1 MKDSI
6 IKIVKLIGLGF
17 LEPVIRLTTGEEPKK
32 NTKLV
37 FRKIIAPVG
46 SILIFLLIW
55 SMGANSL
62 FSSLS
67 ENKIEATRAASGDK
81 EAEKVASL
89 IESAKKKL
97 NGTYILSDDMAD
109 KELAKGEDINAVAI
123 QKEDGSYDITSGLT
137 PDEKKVIPVTLP
149 TPSQTKNAF
158 YSLWV
163 DFQTVSSD
171 KEAFKE
177 KTFEMNKKRVAAGK
191 KAITYTGRPSF
202 VDQIKTSLKTVF
214 AGFLLALFIAV
225 PIGIILGLS
234 ETLRASIT
242 WVIQIFKPVSPVVWL
257 LLVTMIVTTLLRN
270 SDGDSSFIISF
281 ISVGLCSMWATLVNT
296 AMGVSS
302 VNIDYINVAKVL
314 KLRPT
319 QKIFKVILP
328 ASLPLIFTG
337 LRITLSVAWMVLI
350 AIELLAQSPGLGSF
364 VWEEFQNGANDS
376 NSKIIVAMFVIGLIG
391 FALDKIM
398 VFIQNLISFEKETI

>member
-6 IKIVKLIGLGF
+6 IKVVRFIGLGF
-17 LEPVIRLTTGEEPKK
+17 LEPLIRLISGEETKK
-32 NTKLV
+32 NTKET
-37 FRKIIAPVG
+37 FNKIVAPIL
-46 SILIFLLIW
+46 SIIVFLLLW
-55 SMGANSL
+55 NLGANSL
-62 FSSLS
+62 YNRLADS
-67 ENKIEATRAASGDK
+67 KIEKAREVGGDA
-81 EAEKVASL
+81 EAERVKNL
-89 IESAKKKL
+89 IDSAKKKL
-97 NGTYILSDDMAD
+97 NGDFIISDDPAD
-109 KELAKGEDINAVAI
+109 LAKLSEESTHAVAI
-123 QKEDGSYDITSGLT
+123 KNDHGTYDIKYAVT
-137 PDEKKVIPVTLP
+137 PEENKEVPVTLP

-158 YSLWV
+158 YTLLIDYRIV
-163 DFQTVSSD
+163 NYD
-171 KEAFKE
+171 KKAFKE
-177 KTFEMNKKRVAAGK
+177 KTTALNAQRKADGK

-202 VDQIKTSLKTVF
+202 VDQINTSLKTVF

-225 PIGIILGLS
+225 PIGIITGLS
-234 ETLRASIT
+234 PTLRTSIN

-257 LLVTMIVTTLLRN
+257 LLVTMIVTTLLRD

-296 AMGVSS
+296 TMGVSS
-302 VNIDYINVAKVL
+302 VDTDYINVAKVL
-314 KLRPT
+314 KLGNA

-376 NSKIIVAMFVIGLIG
+376 NSKIIVAMFIIGLIG
-391 FALDKIM
+391 FALDRIM
-398 VFIQNLISFEKETI
+398 LFIQNLISFEKETI